1 MKGGSRVEEEVG
13 SRDVDEIW
21 GEREGRGKR
30 RKRKERTER
39 EIGRRERG
47 MREGPEKNSSPGQR
61 VTKGPGEE

>member
-21 GEREGRGKR
+21 RGERGKR
-30 RKRKERTER
+30 ER
-39 EIGRRERG
+39 GRRERERKEEEG
-47 MREGPEKNSSPGQR
+47 REGPEKNSSPGQR